1 VHVRPAIGTRL
12 KLQICRAGSTFVT
25 LYSGIGIR
33 YTKSSIVSGE
43 RQDIAHKLVLG
54 ERMHP
59 ATVVRAADGWP
70 HNVQDLLPSDA
81 RYRVLVFAG
90 NITEDNQLSRVREL
104 SKALDTPFWR
114 KDSDAKKEDVLD
126 ILAFAHGVKSP
137 VDAYTTIRAELGLD
151 WTKCVLAGALL
162 IMQPKHA
169 SGSS

>member
-1 VHVRPAIGTRL
+1 VYVRPAMGTRL
-12 KLQICRAGSTFVT
+12 RLPFCRAGSTFVT

-33 YTKSSIVSGE
+33 YAKSSVVSGE

-81 RYRVLVFAG
+81 RYKVLVFAG
-90 NITEDNQLSRVREL
+90 NITEDIQLSRVRDL
-104 SKALDTPFWR
+104 SKALATPFWR
-114 KDSDAKKEDVLD
+114 KNSNTEKENVLD

-137 VDAYTTIRAELGLD
+137 VDAYTTLKAELSLD
-151 WTKCVLAGALL
+151 WTKCVLAGAPLN
-162 IMQPKHA
+162 MQPDSA